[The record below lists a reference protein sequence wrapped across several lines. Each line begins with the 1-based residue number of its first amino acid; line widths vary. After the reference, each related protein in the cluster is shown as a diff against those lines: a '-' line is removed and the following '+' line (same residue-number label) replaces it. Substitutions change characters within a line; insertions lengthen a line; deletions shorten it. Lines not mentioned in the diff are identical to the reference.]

1 MMTKTRDVATLE
13 RIALQIRRDS
23 IRMVKQ
29 AGSGH
34 PGGAMGAADIFAVL
48 YGSVLNNTSTTRAVD
63 GPDRFV
69 LSNGHICAGWYSALT
84 LAGFFPREELKTHR
98 KMGARLQ
105 GHPSRHK
112 FPEVVETSTGPLGQG
127 LSVASGIALGKRM
140 RGEVGNVYCL
150 TGDGELQ
157 EGMVWETALTAAH
170 KGLANLCLIVA
181 DNGVQIDGPTS
192 EVKKVRSVGDKF
204 SAFGWH
210 VLEIDGHDVTSLLTA
225 FDAAKA
231 ETGRPTCIVAT
242 TTMAKGVGFME
253 DDPKWHGA
261 CPTDDEYERALT
273 ELGRAGDLG
282 DF

>member
-1 MMTKTRDVATLE
+1 MKKTRDVAMLE
-13 RIALQIRRDS
+13 SIARQIRRDS

-34 PGGAMGAADIFAVL
+34 PGGAMGAAEIFAVL
-48 YGSVLNNTSTTRAVD
+48 YGGVLDHDSATRAVD
-63 GPDRFV
+63 GPDRFI

-84 LAGFFPREELKTHR
+84 LAGFFPREELTTHR

-112 FPEVVETSTGPLGQG
+112 FPDVVETSSGPLGQG

-140 RGEVGNVYCL
+140 RGEAGTVYCL
-150 TGDGELQ
+150 SGDGEIQ
-157 EGMVWETALTAAH
+157 EGMIWETALTAAH
-170 KGLANLCLIVA
+170 KKLANLCFIVA
-181 DNGVQIDGPTS
+181 DNDVQIDGPTS
-192 EVKKVRSVGDKF
+192 EVKRVRPIGDKF
-204 SAFGWH
+204 TAFGWH
-210 VLEIDGHDVTSLLTA
+210 VIETDGHDVAALLTA

-231 ETGRPTCIVAT
+231 ETRRPTCIVAT

-253 DDPKWHGA
+253 NDPKWHGA
-261 CPTDDEYERALT
+261 CPTDDEYERALN
-273 ELGRAGDLG
+273 ELGRAGDLE